1 MAMDNKTDNSF
12 FSFSSGEISVD
23 TQSGRRILV
32 NDVSFSIEKGE
43 SCSLIGETGSGK
55 TMIAMAIMGM
65 QPKNIEVKGNRC
77 ILDGVDI
84 SAPLISSSLL
94 GLDIAYIPQN
104 GMEFLNPK
112 RKVKGHIED
121 SLKRSG
127 YIKSELKDKER
138 EILSSVGFKDVEKVL
153 ESYPF
158 QLSGGMAQ
166 RVTIALALCTRA
178 KLIIA
183 DEPTNG
189 LDKMAANRMLSHL
202 YSLFPDASKL
212 IITHDISVASR
223 CDKLLVLCG
232 GRSMEKGPVGILSS
246 PRSSYTKSLL
256 SALGS
261 NGMKASPYLREK
273 NICPFSDRCPDYCS
287 GCLKEISK
295 KRDGEHEWWCAK

>member
-158 QLSGGMAQ
+158 QL
-166 RVTIALALCTRA
+166 
-178 KLIIA
+178 
-183 DEPTNG
+183 
-189 LDKMAANRMLSHL
+189 
-202 YSLFPDASKL
+202 
-212 IITHDISVASR
+212 
-223 CDKLLVLCG
+223 
-232 GRSMEKGPVGILSS
+232 
-246 PRSSYTKSLL
+246 
-256 SALGS
+256 
-261 NGMKASPYLREK
+261 
-273 NICPFSDRCPDYCS
+273 
-287 GCLKEISK
+287 
-295 KRDGEHEWWCAK
+295 